1 MQKRDIKVR
10 IWLPHLN
17 KIHYLNGFVWQDNGI
32 AFSNARYLDFGLIRN
47 KSEYKDDTSDCILM
61 FYTGLKDSKDQ
72 EIWEL
77 DIVKFQYLQEEK
89 TGRIIYSQAIGG
101 YQIEI
106 VENNISFLYPMSYV
120 INSGEVIGNIF
131 TKKR

>member
-1 MQKRDIKVR
+1 MSKREIKCR

-17 KIHYLNGFVWQDNGI
+17 KIQYLNNFSWKNDGV
-32 AFSNARYLDFGLIRN
+32 AFSSSKYLDFGNIQN
-47 KSEYKDDTSDCILM
+47 NSEYKDNTSDCVLM

-77 DIVKFQYLQEEK
+77 DIVKFQYFQEEK
-89 TGRIIYSQAIGG
+89 IGRIIYSQAIGG
-101 YQIEI
+101 FQIEI
-106 VENNISFLYPMSYV
+106 VENDISFLYPMSYV